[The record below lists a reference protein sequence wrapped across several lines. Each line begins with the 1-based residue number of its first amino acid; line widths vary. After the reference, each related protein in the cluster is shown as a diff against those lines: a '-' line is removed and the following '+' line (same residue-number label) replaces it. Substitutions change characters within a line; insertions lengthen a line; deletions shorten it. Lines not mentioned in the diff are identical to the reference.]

1 MKKPILFLTALCCLL
16 TACEDVEKKA
26 NEKLQL
32 ARQAYEAG
40 QYNEAK
46 EQIDSIKILYPKAFD
61 ARRAGIYLMQDIELA
76 EQQKTVAYLDSLLQV
91 QQADLEKQRAR
102 FVLEKDTA
110 YQQIGHYLAPAQV
123 IEKNLHRSYLR
134 FQTDETGIM
143 SLTSIYCGKSPIH
156 HTAVKI
162 TAPDGTFAQTP
173 ASKDSYET
181 SDLGEKIEKA
191 DYKLGED
198 GGVILFVGQH
208 KDQNLRVTFTGDR
221 TYSTTLSRAD
231 RQAAADVYQLSQLL
245 SSITQL
251 KKDKEEALM
260 KIRFVQENIKK
271 RKTETEE

>member
-1 MKKPILFLTALCCLL
+1 MKKPILFLTALCSLL

-32 ARQAYEAG
+32 ARQAYEA
-40 QYNEAK
+40 
-46 EQIDSIKILYPKAFD
+46 QIDSIKILYPKAFD
-61 ARRAGIYLMQDIELA
+61 ARRAGLYLMQDIELA
-76 EQQKTVAYLDSLLQV
+76 EQQQTLTYLDSLLQIH
-91 QQADLEKQRAR
+91 QTELENLKNH

-134 FQTDETGIM
+134 FQTDETG
-143 SLTSIYCGKSPIH
+143 KSNIH
-156 HTAVKI
+156 HTAVKV

-181 SDLGEKIEKA
+181 SDLGEQIEKA

-198 GGVILFVGQH
+198 GGVILFISQH
-208 KDQNLRVTFTGDR
+208 KGKNLRVTYTGDR
-221 TYSTTLSRAD
+221 TYTTTLSRAD
-231 RQAAADVYQLSQLL
+231 QQAAADVYQLSQLL
-245 SSITQL
+245 SSITRL
-251 KKDKEEALM
+251 KENREEAQR

-271 RKTETEE
+271 RKTVEEE

>member
-1 MKKPILFLTALCCLL
+1 MKKPILFLTALCSLL
-16 TACEDVEKKA
+16 IACEDVEKKA
-26 NEKLQL
+26 SEKLQL

-61 ARRAGIYLMQDIELA
+61 TRRAGIYLMQDIELA

-134 FQTDETGIM
+134 FQTDETGVM